1 MGDEEAG
8 RVLGRLEARVG
19 AIEDRLARQE
29 VSAMARMA
37 AIEVKLDGVAT
48 VLAQGLGAMKV
59 VHWLCG
65 AVLAAVGFA
74 VSWLMR
80 NGK

>member
-1 MGDEEAG
+1 
-8 RVLGRLEARVG
+8 
-19 AIEDRLARQE
+19 
-29 VSAMARMA
+29 MA

-74 VSWLMR
+74 LSWLMR
-80 NGK
+80 SGK